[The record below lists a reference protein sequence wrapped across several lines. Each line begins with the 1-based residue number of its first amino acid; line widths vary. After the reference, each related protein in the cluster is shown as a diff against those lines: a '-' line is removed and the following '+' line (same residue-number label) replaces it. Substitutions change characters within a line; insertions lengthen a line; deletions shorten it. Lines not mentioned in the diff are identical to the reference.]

1 MTNSIKIPL
10 KASLLAIR
18 SHITLFLSYYFIA
31 VIVMTLKGEL
41 FNVAL
46 RVWSDE
52 PLTFWE
58 NGLWQVTLVI
68 SFVIALYVYIEDV
81 TRVC

>member
-1 MTNSIKIPL
+1 MNLSLNISL
-10 KASLLAIR
+10 KRKALVLR
-18 SHITLFLSYYFIA
+18 SHLTLFINYYLLT
-31 VIVMTLKGEL
+31 VLVLMLKGEL

-58 NGLWQVTLVI
+58 NGLWQVTLMV
-68 SFVIALYVYIEDV
+68 SFVVALYVYLTDINN
-81 TRVC
+81 